1 MPRNNRRDANEP
13 EIIAYFKS
21 VGASVLCIDDVDL
34 IVGFCGRNY
43 LVEVKKH
50 KTPGMDRKSY
60 DLNPRQVKIHEEW
73 RGQIC
78 VVRDVD
84 DAKRL
89 LFGPDRT

>member
-50 KTPGMDRKSY
+50 KMPGMDRKSY

-78 VVRDVD
+78 VVRDVV
-84 DAKRL
+84 DAEWL
-89 LFGPDRT
+89 LFGPERT

>member
-1 MPRNNRRDANEP
+1 MPRNNMRDANEP
-13 EIIAYFKS
+13 EIVAYFKS
-21 VGASVLCIDDVDL
+21 RGASVMKTDDVDL
-34 IVGFCGRNY
+34 IVGFDGRNY

-50 KTPGMDRKSY
+50 KTPGMHRKSY